1 MSNISKSFEKKSAL
15 RAIRMADG
23 GLVGKIKSVFDPEDD
38 RSASDKAAGIPK
50 PGSREENEQLSLR
63 VVKKPG
69 VFPTLGRS
77 EMQRDM
83 RREHNERELRMA
95 DGGLVDRAASDL
107 ASRKSKLDEAEN
119 AAVGGQPT
127 APAKPQPAPAPKPQT
142 DDEKRAAVGMPPKK
156 GLLRTLLGMKEGGHV
171 VGPGGPREDKVPAML
186 SDGEYVLPAKTVQK
200 LGGPEEIDELVRAT
214 NDGREPE
221 GAEERDEGR
230 HTLRKLA
237 GGGFVGPLDPSDPR
251 YRAAQNRAA
260 FPTAG
265 TPPTPPTPPA
275 TPPVTPTATAGSP
288 GLASRAARGM
298 AGLAGSALR
307 FAGQRVLPAAVVTQG
322 FGDYTPKD
330 QSVPYDA
337 MSQLRMGVGASQ
349 QFLSG
354 DYSGAADTAGK
365 LGKSLSNSFMS
376 TAADVGSGVAKV
388 ADGVAG
394 VFGASPGYKK
404 EYDAAIAS
412 SPAFSGVQPAAEL
425 NSKAGAGRGFVN
437 PPSLGVGDGPEGLR
451 NVAQTTAVPTDAPPS
466 PRNVAQSR
474 FLSEQGVDA
483 ATQASA
489 PVRLDIAGTGPNGV
503 VTKNTGL
510 RNVTEPGKFVNLGSF
525 QGPDNI
531 YGTSTK
537 PGGRV
542 DSFVGAGDPN
552 RQESPQT
559 IAAVEKLQNDLAV
572 DRAKTAAREQAEA
585 LASATQGNAGS
596 INARFDE
603 MARGVKGSYS
613 AKGKGNESKRLL
625 DIETQRANALEADA
639 RNTAMLRGQ
648 SLQAQTQY
656 NENATKNREISVR
669 DAERRDALRAKLA
682 GKPLDVA
689 KSTAEQ
695 AANEERGAEAVN
707 KAVADSISRR
717 FPGVKDDPTQARQA
731 EALAAFVRQAPP
743 DIINRIRGQNPTE
756 REEGI
761 QLAFNMFDQTQKAN
775 TYQADTFRGISSDKP
790 AMARGDARRIQLGDF
805 AGPGSLPITAAPRY
819 LAGIVGADA
828 GKVQELDN
836 GAKVPLTLL
845 TDDEFGKNVTKVSSL
860 AQQRELTRRRE
871 EQARIERLKQEIKK

>member
-1 MSNISKSFEKKSAL
+1 MSNITKAFDKKASL

-23 GLVGKIKSVFDPEDD
+23 GLVGE
-38 RSASDKAAGIPK
+38 A
-50 PGSREENEQLSLR
+50 
-63 VVKKPG
+63 KKNIG
-69 VFPTLGRS
+69 
-77 EMQRDM
+77 
-83 RREHNERELRMA
+83 N
-95 DGGLVDRAASDL
+95 RAATIDG
-107 ASRKSKLDEAEN
+107 
-119 AAVGGQPT
+119 AVDT
-127 APAKPQPAPAPKPQT
+127 AVRGAPAPAPAPAPAAPPPAPQSE
-142 DDEKRAAVGMPPKK
+142 DAKRAAVGMPPKK
-156 GLLRTLLGMKEGGHV
+156 GFLRTMLGMAEGGHV

-186 SDGEYVLPAKTVQK
+186 SNGEYVLPAKTVQK

-288 GLASRAARGM
+288 GLASRAASGM

-525 QGPDNI
+525 LGPDNI
-531 YGTSTK
+531 YGTSSK

-639 RNTAMLRGQ
+639 RNMTTLRGHM
-648 SLQAQTQY
+648 LQAQSQAAHDATQ
-656 NENATKNREISVR
+656 NRQIE
-669 DAERRDALRAKLA
+669 AQERTRKDALRAQLA
-682 GKPLDVA
+682 GKPLEIA
-689 KSTAEQ
+689 KLNADQEKLRRDQEEKGDASV
-695 AANEERGAEAVN
+695 NEAI
-707 KAVADSISRR
+707 KSSIARR
-717 FPGVKDDPTQARQA
+717 FPDAKDPVQAAGA
-731 EALAAFVRQAPP
+731 ERFAAFMREAPP
-743 DIINRIRGQNPTE
+743 EVIARIRSQNPTE
-756 REEGI
+756 REAGL
-761 QLAFNMFDQTQKAN
+761 QLAMNLFDQN
-775 TYQADTFRGISSDKP
+775 ERVSNYQADTFRGISTSRPTLPK
-790 AMARGDARRIQLGDF
+790 GDARRVELGDYV
-805 AGPGSLPITAAPRY
+805 GPGSLPLAAAPRY
-819 LAGIVGADA
+819 VAGIFGADA
-828 GKVQELDN
+828 GKVQEMES
-836 GAKVPLTLL
+836 GAKVPLNTL
-845 TDDEFGKNVTKVSSL
+845 TQDEFGNTSATRMASL
-860 AQQRELTRRRE
+860 QAQRELQRKNE
-871 EQARIERLKQEIKK
+871 ERARIERLKQAVK

>member
-1 MSNISKSFEKKSAL
+1 MSNITKAFDKKASL

-23 GLVGKIKSVFDPEDD
+23 GLVGE
-38 RSASDKAAGIPK
+38 A
-50 PGSREENEQLSLR
+50 
-63 VVKKPG
+63 KKNIG
-69 VFPTLGRS
+69 
-77 EMQRDM
+77 
-83 RREHNERELRMA
+83 N
-95 DGGLVDRAASDL
+95 RAATIDG
-107 ASRKSKLDEAEN
+107 
-119 AAVGGQPT
+119 AVNT
-127 APAKPQPAPAPKPQT
+127 AVRGAPAPAPAPAPAAPPPAPQSE
-142 DDEKRAAVGMPPKK
+142 DAKRAAVGMPPKK
-156 GLLRTLLGMKEGGHV
+156 GFLRTMLGMAEGGHV
-171 VGPGGPREDKVPAML
+171 MGPGGPREDKVPAML
-186 SDGEYVLPAKTVQK
+186 SNGEYVLPAKTVQK

-525 QGPDNI
+525 LGPDNI
-531 YGTSTK
+531 YGTSSK

-639 RNTAMLRGQ
+639 RNMTTLRGHM
-648 SLQAQTQY
+648 LQAQSQAAHDATQ
-656 NENATKNREISVR
+656 NRQIE
-669 DAERRDALRAKLA
+669 AQERTRKDALRAQLA
-682 GKPLDVA
+682 GKPLEIA
-689 KSTAEQ
+689 KFNADQEKLRRDQEEKGDASV
-695 AANEERGAEAVN
+695 NEAI
-707 KAVADSISRR
+707 KSSIARR
-717 FPGVKDDPTQARQA
+717 FPDAKDPVQAAGA
-731 EALAAFVRQAPP
+731 ERFAAFMREAPP
-743 DIINRIRGQNPTE
+743 EVIARIRSQNPTE
-756 REEGI
+756 REAGL
-761 QLAFNMFDQTQKAN
+761 QLAMNLFDQN
-775 TYQADTFRGISSDKP
+775 ERVSNYQADTFRGISTSRPTLPK
-790 AMARGDARRIQLGDF
+790 GDARRVELGDYV
-805 AGPGSLPITAAPRY
+805 GPGSLPLAAAPRY
-819 LAGIVGADA
+819 VAGIFGADA
-828 GKVQELDN
+828 GKVQEMES
-836 GAKVPLTLL
+836 GAKVPLNTL
-845 TDDEFGKNVTKVSSL
+845 TQDEFGNTSATRMASL
-860 AQQRELTRRRE
+860 HAQRELQRKNE
-871 EQARIERLKQEIKK
+871 ERARIERLKQAVK

>member
-1 MSNISKSFEKKSAL
+1 MSNITKAFDKKASL

-23 GLVGKIKSVFDPEDD
+23 GLVGE
-38 RSASDKAAGIPK
+38 A
-50 PGSREENEQLSLR
+50 
-63 VVKKPG
+63 KKNIG
-69 VFPTLGRS
+69 
-77 EMQRDM
+77 
-83 RREHNERELRMA
+83 N
-95 DGGLVDRAASDL
+95 RAATIDG
-107 ASRKSKLDEAEN
+107 
-119 AAVGGQPT
+119 AVDT
-127 APAKPQPAPAPKPQT
+127 AVRGAPAPAPAPAPAAPPPAPQSE
-142 DDEKRAAVGMPPKK
+142 DAKRAAVGMPPKK
-156 GLLRTLLGMKEGGHV
+156 GFLRTMLGMAEGGHV
-171 VGPGGPREDKVPAML
+171 KGPGGPREDKVPAML
-186 SDGEYVLPAKTVQK
+186 SNGEYVLPAKTVQK

-288 GLASRAARGM
+288 GLASRAASGM

-625 DIETQRANALEADA
+625 DIETRRANALEADA
-639 RNTAMLRGQ
+639 RNMTTLRGHM
-648 SLQAQTQY
+648 LQAQSQAAHDATQ
-656 NENATKNREISVR
+656 NRQIE
-669 DAERRDALRAKLA
+669 AQERTRKDALRAQLA
-682 GKPLDVA
+682 GKPLEIA
-689 KSTAEQ
+689 KLNADQEKLRRDQEEKGDASV
-695 AANEERGAEAVN
+695 NEAI
-707 KAVADSISRR
+707 KSSIARR
-717 FPGVKDDPTQARQA
+717 FPDAKDPVQAAGA
-731 EALAAFVRQAPP
+731 ERFAAFMREAPP
-743 DIINRIRGQNPTE
+743 EVIARIRSQNPTE
-756 REEGI
+756 REAGL
-761 QLAFNMFDQTQKAN
+761 QLAMNLFDQN
-775 TYQADTFRGISSDKP
+775 ERVSNYQADTFRGISTSRP
-790 AMARGDARRIQLGDF
+790 TLPNGDARRVELGDYV
-805 AGPGSLPITAAPRY
+805 GPGSLPLAAAPRY
-819 LAGIVGADA
+819 VAGIFGADA
-828 GKVQELDN
+828 GKVQEMES
-836 GAKVPLTLL
+836 GAKVPLNTL
-845 TDDEFGKNVTKVSSL
+845 TQDEFGNTSATRMASL
-860 AQQRELTRRRE
+860 QAQRELQRKNE
-871 EQARIERLKQEIKK
+871 ERARIERLKQAVK

>member
-1 MSNISKSFEKKSAL
+1 MSNITKAFDKKASL

-23 GLVGKIKSVFDPEDD
+23 GLVGE
-38 RSASDKAAGIPK
+38 A
-50 PGSREENEQLSLR
+50 
-63 VVKKPG
+63 KKNIG
-69 VFPTLGRS
+69 
-77 EMQRDM
+77 
-83 RREHNERELRMA
+83 N
-95 DGGLVDRAASDL
+95 RAATIDG
-107 ASRKSKLDEAEN
+107 
-119 AAVGGQPT
+119 AVDT
-127 APAKPQPAPAPKPQT
+127 AVRGAPAPAPAPAPAAPPPAPQSE
-142 DDEKRAAVGMPPKK
+142 DAKRAAVGMPPKK
-156 GLLRTLLGMKEGGHV
+156 GFLRTMLGMAEGGHV

-186 SDGEYVLPAKTVQK
+186 SNGEYVLPAKTVQK

-288 GLASRAARGM
+288 GLASRAASGM

-625 DIETQRANALEADA
+625 DIETRRANALEADA
-639 RNTAMLRGQ
+639 RNMTTLRGHM
-648 SLQAQTQY
+648 LQAQSQAAHDATQ
-656 NENATKNREISVR
+656 NRQIE
-669 DAERRDALRAKLA
+669 AQERTRKDALRAQLA
-682 GKPLDVA
+682 GKPLEIA
-689 KSTAEQ
+689 KLNADQEKLRRDQEEKGDASV
-695 AANEERGAEAVN
+695 NEAI
-707 KAVADSISRR
+707 KSSIARR
-717 FPGVKDDPTQARQA
+717 FPDAKDPVQAAGA
-731 EALAAFVRQAPP
+731 ERFAAFMREAPP
-743 DIINRIRGQNPTE
+743 EVIARIRSQNPTE
-756 REEGI
+756 REAGL
-761 QLAFNMFDQTQKAN
+761 QLAMNLFDQN
-775 TYQADTFRGISSDKP
+775 ERVSNYQADTFRGISTSRP
-790 AMARGDARRIQLGDF
+790 TLPNGDARRVELGDYV
-805 AGPGSLPITAAPRY
+805 GPGSLPLAAAPRY
-819 LAGIVGADA
+819 VAGIFGADA
-828 GKVQELDN
+828 GKVQEMES
-836 GAKVPLTLL
+836 GAKVPLNTL
-845 TDDEFGKNVTKVSSL
+845 TQDEFGNTSATRMASL
-860 AQQRELTRRRE
+860 QAQRELQRKNE
-871 EQARIERLKQEIKK
+871 ERARIERLKQAVK

>member
-1 MSNISKSFEKKSAL
+1 MSNITKAFDKKASL

-23 GLVGKIKSVFDPEDD
+23 GLVGE
-38 RSASDKAAGIPK
+38 A
-50 PGSREENEQLSLR
+50 
-63 VVKKPG
+63 KKN
-69 VFPTLGRS
+69 LG
-77 EMQRDM
+77 
-83 RREHNERELRMA
+83 N
-95 DGGLVDRAASDL
+95 RAATID
-107 ASRKSKLDEAEN
+107 N
-119 AAVGGQPT
+119 AVDTAVRATPA
-127 APAKPQPAPAPKPQT
+127 APAQAPQSEDA
-142 DDEKRAAVGMPPKK
+142 KRAAVGMPPKK
-156 GLLRTLLGMKEGGHV
+156 GFLRTMLGMAEGGHV

-186 SDGEYVLPAKTVQK
+186 SNGEYVLPAKTVQK
-200 LGGPEEIDELVRAT
+200 LGGPEELDELVQQT
-214 NDGREPE
+214 NDGKAPK
-221 GAEERDEGR
+221 GAEERGER
-230 HTLRKLA
+230 HSGLRKLA
-237 GGGFVGPLDPSDPR
+237 GGGVIEIGADGRPMTNGTSVPAGRRLATIPGQM
-251 YRAAQNRAA
+251 AQAIPQTGTSLV
-260 FPTAG
+260 PTQPA
-265 TPPTPPTPPA
+265 PTPPPVQPTPQA
-275 TPPVTPTATAGSP
+275 AAPVQPSPTAAASKPSLLSRAGS
-288 GLASRAARGM
+288 
-298 AGLAGSALR
+298 SALR
-307 FAGQRVLPAAVVTQG
+307 GVGSAAGFAAQRVLPAAVATQG

-437 PPSLGVGDGPEGLR
+437 PPSLGVGPGPEGLL
-451 NVAQTTAVPTDAPPS
+451 NTNAGTPTDAPAS
-466 PRNVAQSR
+466 PRSLAQAR
-474 FLSEQGVDA
+474 YLSENGVDV

-489 PVRLDIAGTGPNGV
+489 PVKLDIAGTGPNGV

-596 INARFDE
+596 INGRFDE

-639 RNTAMLRGQ
+639 RNMTTLRGHM
-648 SLQAQTQY
+648 LQAQSQAAHDATQ
-656 NENATKNREISVR
+656 NRQIK
-669 DAERRDALRAKLA
+669 AQERTRKDALRAQLA
-682 GKPLDVA
+682 GKPLEIA
-689 KSTAEQ
+689 KFNADQEKLRRDQEEKGDASV
-695 AANEERGAEAVN
+695 NEAIKG
-707 KAVADSISRR
+707 SIARR
-717 FPGVKDDPTQARQA
+717 FPDAKDPVQAAGA
-731 EALAAFVRQAPP
+731 ERFAAFMREAPP
-743 DIINRIRGQNPTE
+743 EVIARIRSQNPTE
-756 REEGI
+756 REAGL
-761 QLAFNMFDQTQKAN
+761 QLAMNLFDQN
-775 TYQADTFRGISSDKP
+775 ERVSNYQADTSRGISTSRPTLPK
-790 AMARGDARRIQLGDF
+790 GDARRVELGDYV
-805 AGPGSLPITAAPRY
+805 GPGSLPLAAAPRY
-819 LAGIVGADA
+819 VAGIFGADA
-828 GKVQELDN
+828 GKVQEMES
-836 GAKVPLTLL
+836 GAKVPLDTL
-845 TDDEFGKNVTKVSSL
+845 TQDEFGNTSATRMASL
-860 AQQRELTRRRE
+860 QAQRELQRKNE
-871 EQARIERLKQEIKK
+871 ERARIERLKQAVK

>member
-1 MSNISKSFEKKSAL
+1 MSNITKAFDKKASL

-23 GLVGKIKSVFDPEDD
+23 GLVGE
-38 RSASDKAAGIPK
+38 A
-50 PGSREENEQLSLR
+50 
-63 VVKKPG
+63 KKNIG
-69 VFPTLGRS
+69 
-77 EMQRDM
+77 
-83 RREHNERELRMA
+83 N
-95 DGGLVDRAASDL
+95 RAATIDG
-107 ASRKSKLDEAEN
+107 
-119 AAVGGQPT
+119 AVDT
-127 APAKPQPAPAPKPQT
+127 AVRGAPAPAPAPAPAAPPPAPQSE
-142 DDEKRAAVGMPPKK
+142 DAKRAAVGMPPKK
-156 GLLRTLLGMKEGGHV
+156 GFLRTMLGMAEGGHV

-186 SDGEYVLPAKTVQK
+186 SNGEYVLPAKTVQK

-237 GGGFVGPLDPSDPR
+237 GGGFVGPLELETGRDEILR
-251 YRAAQNRAA
+251 RAAQNRAA

-275 TPPVTPTATAGSP
+275 TPPVTPTPTATAGSP
-288 GLASRAARGM
+288 GLASRAASGM

-307 FAGQRVLPAAVVTQG
+307 FAGQRVLPAAVATQG

-625 DIETQRANALEADA
+625 DIETQRANALEADD
-639 RNTAMLRGQ
+639 RNMTTLRGHM
-648 SLQAQTQY
+648 LQAQSQAAHDATQ
-656 NENATKNREISVR
+656 NRQIE
-669 DAERRDALRAKLA
+669 AQERTRKDALRAQLA
-682 GKPLDVA
+682 GKPLEIA
-689 KSTAEQ
+689 KFNADQEKLRRDQEEKGDASV
-695 AANEERGAEAVN
+695 NEAI
-707 KAVADSISRR
+707 KSSIARR
-717 FPGVKDDPTQARQA
+717 FPDAKDPVQAAGA
-731 EALAAFVRQAPP
+731 ERFAAFMREAPP
-743 DIINRIRGQNPTE
+743 EVIARIRSQNPTE
-756 REEGI
+756 REAGL
-761 QLAFNMFDQTQKAN
+761 QLAMNLFDQN
-775 TYQADTFRGISSDKP
+775 ERVSNYQADTFRGISTSRPTLPK
-790 AMARGDARRIQLGDF
+790 GDARRVELGDYV
-805 AGPGSLPITAAPRY
+805 GPGSLPLAAAPRY
-819 LAGIVGADA
+819 VAGIFGADA
-828 GKVQELDN
+828 GKVQEMES
-836 GAKVPLTLL
+836 GAKVPLNTL
-845 TDDEFGKNVTKVSSL
+845 TQDEFGNTSATRMASL
-860 AQQRELTRRRE
+860 QAQRELQRKNE
-871 EQARIERLKQEIKK
+871 ERARIERLKQAVK

>member
-1 MSNISKSFEKKSAL
+1 MSNITKAFDKKASL

-23 GLVGKIKSVFDPEDD
+23 GLVGE
-38 RSASDKAAGIPK
+38 A
-50 PGSREENEQLSLR
+50 
-63 VVKKPG
+63 KKNIG
-69 VFPTLGRS
+69 
-77 EMQRDM
+77 
-83 RREHNERELRMA
+83 N
-95 DGGLVDRAASDL
+95 RAATIDG
-107 ASRKSKLDEAEN
+107 
-119 AAVGGQPT
+119 AVDT
-127 APAKPQPAPAPKPQT
+127 AVRGAPAPAPAPAPAAPPPAPQSE
-142 DDEKRAAVGMPPKK
+142 DAKRAAVGMPPKK
-156 GLLRTLLGMKEGGHV
+156 GFLRTMLGMAEGGHV

-186 SDGEYVLPAKTVQK
+186 SNGEYVLPAKTVQK

-237 GGGFVGPLDPSDPR
+237 GGGFVGPLELETGRDEILR
-251 YRAAQNRAA
+251 RAAQNRAA

-288 GLASRAARGM
+288 GLASRAASGM

-307 FAGQRVLPAAVVTQG
+307 FAGQRVLPAAVATQG

-354 DYSGAADTAGK
+354 DYPGAADTAGK

-525 QGPDNI
+525 LGPDNI

-639 RNTAMLRGQ
+639 RNMTTLRGHM
-648 SLQAQTQY
+648 LQAQSQAAHDATQ
-656 NENATKNREISVR
+656 NRQIE
-669 DAERRDALRAKLA
+669 AQERTRKDALRAQLA
-682 GKPLDVA
+682 GKPLEIA
-689 KSTAEQ
+689 KFNADQEKLRRDQEEKGDASV
-695 AANEERGAEAVN
+695 NEAI
-707 KAVADSISRR
+707 KSSIARR
-717 FPGVKDDPTQARQA
+717 FPDAKDPVQAAGA
-731 EALAAFVRQAPP
+731 ERFAAFMREAPP
-743 DIINRIRGQNPTE
+743 EVIARIRSQNPTE
-756 REEGI
+756 REAGL
-761 QLAFNMFDQTQKAN
+761 QLAMNLFDQN
-775 TYQADTFRGISSDKP
+775 ERVSNYQADTFRGISTSRPTLPK
-790 AMARGDARRIQLGDF
+790 GDARRVELGDYV
-805 AGPGSLPITAAPRY
+805 GPGSLPLAAAPRY
-819 LAGIVGADA
+819 VAGIFGADA
-828 GKVQELDN
+828 GKVQEMES
-836 GAKVPLTLL
+836 GAKVPLNTL
-845 TDDEFGKNVTKVSSL
+845 TQDEFGNTSATRMASL
-860 AQQRELTRRRE
+860 QAQRELQRKNE
-871 EQARIERLKQEIKK
+871 ERARIERLKQAVK

>member
-1 MSNISKSFEKKSAL
+1 MSNITKAFDKKASL

-23 GLVGKIKSVFDPEDD
+23 GLVGE
-38 RSASDKAAGIPK
+38 A
-50 PGSREENEQLSLR
+50 
-63 VVKKPG
+63 KKNIG
-69 VFPTLGRS
+69 
-77 EMQRDM
+77 
-83 RREHNERELRMA
+83 N
-95 DGGLVDRAASDL
+95 RAATIDG
-107 ASRKSKLDEAEN
+107 
-119 AAVGGQPT
+119 AVDT
-127 APAKPQPAPAPKPQT
+127 AVRGAPAPAPAPAPAAPPPAPQSE
-142 DDEKRAAVGMPPKK
+142 DAKRAAVGMPPKK
-156 GLLRTLLGMKEGGHV
+156 GFLRTMLGMAEGGHV

-186 SDGEYVLPAKTVQK
+186 SNGEYVLPAKTVQK

-237 GGGFVGPLDPSDPR
+237 GGGFVGPLELETGRDEILR
-251 YRAAQNRAA
+251 RAAQNRAA

-288 GLASRAARGM
+288 GLASRAASGM

-307 FAGQRVLPAAVVTQG
+307 FAGQRVLPAAVATQG

-525 QGPDNI
+525 LGPDNI
-531 YGTSTK
+531 YGTSSK

-542 DSFVGAGDPN
+542 NSFVGAGDPN

-625 DIETQRANALEADA
+625 DIETQRANALEADD
-639 RNTAMLRGQ
+639 RNMTTLRGHM
-648 SLQAQTQY
+648 LQAQSQAAHDATQ
-656 NENATKNREISVR
+656 NRQIE
-669 DAERRDALRAKLA
+669 AQERTRKDALRAQLA
-682 GKPLDVA
+682 GKPLEIA
-689 KSTAEQ
+689 KFNADQEKLRRDQEEKGDASV
-695 AANEERGAEAVN
+695 NEAIKG
-707 KAVADSISRR
+707 SIARR
-717 FPGVKDDPTQARQA
+717 FPDAKDPVQAAGA
-731 EALAAFVRQAPP
+731 ERFAAFMREAPP
-743 DIINRIRGQNPTE
+743 EVIARIRSQNPTE
-756 REEGI
+756 REAGL
-761 QLAFNMFDQTQKAN
+761 QLAMNLFDQN
-775 TYQADTFRGISSDKP
+775 ERVSNYQADTSRGISTSRPTLPK
-790 AMARGDARRIQLGDF
+790 GDARRVELGDYV
-805 AGPGSLPITAAPRY
+805 GPGSLPLAAAPRY
-819 LAGIVGADA
+819 VAGIFGADA
-828 GKVQELDN
+828 GKVQEMES
-836 GAKVPLTLL
+836 GAKVPLNAL
-845 TDDEFGKNVTKVSSL
+845 TQDEFGNTSATRMASL
-860 AQQRELTRRRE
+860 QAQRELQRKNE
-871 EQARIERLKQEIKK
+871 ERARIERLKQAVK

>member
-1 MSNISKSFEKKSAL
+1 MSNITKAFDKKASL

-23 GLVGKIKSVFDPEDD
+23 GLVGE
-38 RSASDKAAGIPK
+38 A
-50 PGSREENEQLSLR
+50 
-63 VVKKPG
+63 KKN
-69 VFPTLGRS
+69 LG
-77 EMQRDM
+77 
-83 RREHNERELRMA
+83 N
-95 DGGLVDRAASDL
+95 RAATIDG
-107 ASRKSKLDEAEN
+107 
-119 AAVGGQPT
+119 AVDSAVRAT
-127 APAKPQPAPAPKPQT
+127 PAPAPAQAPQSE
-142 DDEKRAAVGMPPKK
+142 DAKRAAVGMPPKK
-156 GLLRTLLGMKEGGHV
+156 GFLRTMLGMAEGGHV
-171 VGPGGPREDKVPAML
+171 KGPGGPREDKVPAML
-186 SDGEYVLPAKTVQK
+186 SNGEYVLPAKTVQK

-265 TPPTPPTPPA
+265 TPPTPPA
-275 TPPVTPTATAGSP
+275 TPSVTPTTGAPAQTTANQLRTRGGLGASLAAPGAIAGAVQSYNDVSNGYRDQFNKSVGAESP
-288 GLASRAARGM
+288 AQTLGAD
-298 AGLAGSALR
+298 ALR
-307 FAGQRVLPAAVVTQG
+307 T
-322 FGDYTPKD
+322 
-330 QSVPYDA
+330 
-337 MSQLRMGVGASQ
+337 MGNVGNAIT
-349 QFLSG
+349 SG
-354 DYSGAADTAGK
+354 YAGK
-365 LGKSLSNSFMS
+365 LGQGISSAMNGGSFMEGFNAPTDRDAFLQKQAQS
-376 TAADVGSGVAKV
+376 S
-388 ADGVAG
+388 
-394 VFGASPGYKK
+394 SPG
-404 EYDAAIAS
+404 EV
-412 SPAFSGVQPAAEL
+412 G
-425 NSKAGAGRGFVN
+425 
-437 PPSLGVGDGPEGLR
+437 PPSSLARP
-451 NVAQTTAVPTDAPPS
+451 ATTAVPTDAPPS

-639 RNTAMLRGQ
+639 RNMTTLRGHM
-648 SLQAQTQY
+648 LQAQSQAAHDATQ
-656 NENATKNREISVR
+656 NRQIE
-669 DAERRDALRAKLA
+669 AQERTRKDALRAQLA
-682 GKPLDVA
+682 GKPLEIA
-689 KSTAEQ
+689 KFNADQEKLRRDQEEKGDASV
-695 AANEERGAEAVN
+695 NEAI
-707 KAVADSISRR
+707 KSSIARR
-717 FPGVKDDPTQARQA
+717 FPDAKDPVQAAGA
-731 EALAAFVRQAPP
+731 ERFAAFMREAPP
-743 DIINRIRGQNPTE
+743 EVIARIRSQNPTE
-756 REEGI
+756 REAGL
-761 QLAFNMFDQTQKAN
+761 QLAMNLFDQN
-775 TYQADTFRGISSDKP
+775 ERVSNYQADTFRGISTSRPTLPK
-790 AMARGDARRIQLGDF
+790 GDARRVELGDYV
-805 AGPGSLPITAAPRY
+805 GPGSLPLAAAPRY
-819 LAGIVGADA
+819 VAGIFGADA
-828 GKVQELDN
+828 GKVQEMES
-836 GAKVPLTLL
+836 GAKVPLNTL
-845 TDDEFGKNVTKVSSL
+845 TQDEFGNTSATRMASL
-860 AQQRELTRRRE
+860 QAQRELQRKNE
-871 EQARIERLKQEIKK
+871 ERARIERLKQAVK

>member
-1 MSNISKSFEKKSAL
+1 MSNITKAFDKKASL

-23 GLVGKIKSVFDPEDD
+23 GLVGE
-38 RSASDKAAGIPK
+38 A
-50 PGSREENEQLSLR
+50 
-63 VVKKPG
+63 KKNIG
-69 VFPTLGRS
+69 
-77 EMQRDM
+77 
-83 RREHNERELRMA
+83 N
-95 DGGLVDRAASDL
+95 RAATIDG
-107 ASRKSKLDEAEN
+107 
-119 AAVGGQPT
+119 AVDT
-127 APAKPQPAPAPKPQT
+127 AVRGAPAPAPAPAPAAPPPAPQSE
-142 DDEKRAAVGMPPKK
+142 DAKRAAVGMPPKK
-156 GLLRTLLGMKEGGHV
+156 GFLRTMLGMAEGGHV

-186 SDGEYVLPAKTVQK
+186 SNGEYVLPAKTVQK

-288 GLASRAARGM
+288 GLASRAASGM

-639 RNTAMLRGQ
+639 RNMTTLRGHM
-648 SLQAQTQY
+648 LQAQSQAAHDATQ
-656 NENATKNREISVR
+656 NRQIE
-669 DAERRDALRAKLA
+669 AQERTRKDALRAQLA
-682 GKPLDVA
+682 GKPLEIA
-689 KSTAEQ
+689 KLNADQEKLRRDQEEKGDASV
-695 AANEERGAEAVN
+695 NEAI
-707 KAVADSISRR
+707 KSSIARR
-717 FPGVKDDPTQARQA
+717 FPDAKDPVQAAGA
-731 EALAAFVRQAPP
+731 ERFAAFMREAPP
-743 DIINRIRGQNPTE
+743 EVIARIRSQNPTE
-756 REEGI
+756 REAGL
-761 QLAFNMFDQTQKAN
+761 QLAMNLFDQN
-775 TYQADTFRGISSDKP
+775 ERVSNYQADTFRGISTSRPTLPK
-790 AMARGDARRIQLGDF
+790 GDARRVELGDYV
-805 AGPGSLPITAAPRY
+805 GPGSLPLAAAPRY
-819 LAGIVGADA
+819 VAGIFGADA
-828 GKVQELDN
+828 GKVQEMES
-836 GAKVPLTLL
+836 GAKVPLNTL
-845 TDDEFGKNVTKVSSL
+845 TQDEFGNTSATRMASL
-860 AQQRELTRRRE
+860 QAQRELQRKNE
-871 EQARIERLKQEIKK
+871 ERARIERLKQAVK

>member
-1 MSNISKSFEKKSAL
+1 MSNITKAFDKKASL

-23 GLVGKIKSVFDPEDD
+23 GLVGE
-38 RSASDKAAGIPK
+38 A
-50 PGSREENEQLSLR
+50 
-63 VVKKPG
+63 KKNIG
-69 VFPTLGRS
+69 
-77 EMQRDM
+77 
-83 RREHNERELRMA
+83 N
-95 DGGLVDRAASDL
+95 RAATIDG
-107 ASRKSKLDEAEN
+107 
-119 AAVGGQPT
+119 AVDT
-127 APAKPQPAPAPKPQT
+127 AVRGAPAPAPAPAPAAPPPAPQSE
-142 DDEKRAAVGMPPKK
+142 DAKRAAVGMPPKK
-156 GLLRTLLGMKEGGHV
+156 GFLRTMLGMAEGGHV

-186 SDGEYVLPAKTVQK
+186 SNGEYVLPAKTVQK

-288 GLASRAARGM
+288 GLASRAASGM

-639 RNTAMLRGQ
+639 RNMTTLRGHM
-648 SLQAQTQY
+648 LQAQSQAAHDATQ
-656 NENATKNREISVR
+656 NRQIE
-669 DAERRDALRAKLA
+669 AQERTRKDALRAQLA
-682 GKPLDVA
+682 GKPLEIA
-689 KSTAEQ
+689 KLNADQEKLRRDQEEKGDASV
-695 AANEERGAEAVN
+695 NEAI
-707 KAVADSISRR
+707 KSSIARR
-717 FPGVKDDPTQARQA
+717 FPDAKDPVQAAGA
-731 EALAAFVRQAPP
+731 ERFAAFMREAPP
-743 DIINRIRGQNPTE
+743 EVIARIRSQNPTE
-756 REEGI
+756 REAGL
-761 QLAFNMFDQTQKAN
+761 QLAMNLFDQN
-775 TYQADTFRGISSDKP
+775 ERVSNYQADTFRGISTSRPTLPK
-790 AMARGDARRIQLGDF
+790 GDARRVELGDY
-805 AGPGSLPITAAPRY
+805 AGPGSLPLAAAPRY
-819 LAGIVGADA
+819 VAGIFGADA
-828 GKVQELDN
+828 GKVQEMES
-836 GAKVPLTLL
+836 GAKVPLNTL
-845 TDDEFGKNVTKVSSL
+845 TQDEFGNTSATRMASL
-860 AQQRELTRRRE
+860 QAQRELQRKNE
-871 EQARIERLKQEIKK
+871 ERARIERLKQAVK